1 MDVRQII
8 PLKIFT
14 KIPTRTLKEN
24 KLNIKFDRLKNI
36 SNKEIIELNTNERV
50 LKQMP
55 LATGIIFDEE
65 KCISWVKEK
74 EKQWIEYG
82 YGPWAFIVDGKFA
95 GWGGLQYE
103 DGEADLALVLHP
115 QYWGLGKQIFDEI
128 IKKAFTEMGFESI
141 TILLPPT
148 RTKLKGIFLLG
159 FVIDREI
166 MISGENFIRY
176 RLHKPA
182 SI

>member
-1 MDVRQII
+1 MY
-8 PLKIFT
+8 
-14 KIPTRTLKEN
+14 IPTLSIKEN

-36 SNKEIIELNTNERV
+36 SNQDIIELNTNERV

-166 MISGENFIRY
+166 IISGKRFIRY
-176 RLHKPA
+176 RLHK
-182 SI
+182 SVTL